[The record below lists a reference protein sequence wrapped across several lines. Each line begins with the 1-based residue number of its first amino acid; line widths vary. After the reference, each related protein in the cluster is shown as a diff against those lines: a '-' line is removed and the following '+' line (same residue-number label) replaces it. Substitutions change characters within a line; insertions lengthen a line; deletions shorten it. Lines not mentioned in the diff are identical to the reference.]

1 LVLRGIFRFD
11 GSREAVVETESV
23 SVLDLLEPMCISR
36 ESPNMELISGVME
49 TSKNKTENIIM
60 KAQVLL
66 VRVQFLH
73 NSMSDFLKEPLK
85 NEDESTEIDASEA
98 DKKLAK
104 FRSENLDTSDFVAR
118 NVMFH

>member
-1 LVLRGIFRFD
+1 
-11 GSREAVVETESV
+11 
-23 SVLDLLEPMCISR
+23 
-36 ESPNMELISGVME
+36 MELISGVME